1 MQPPITVGT
10 VLQNRYRIIQILGQ
24 GGFGRTYLAEDQRRF
39 NELCAIKEL
48 IPSAT
53 GTDAWE
59 KAQELF
65 AREAAILY
73 QIQHPQI
80 PQFRERFEEDHRLF
94 LVQDYVAGK
103 TYRTML
109 DERKAVGQ
117 TFTEA
122 EVLFLMRSLL
132 PVLEHIHD
140 RGIIHRDISPENIIL
155 RESESPSPYGD
166 AARTDTLR
174 ERLPVLIDF
183 GVVKELATKLQSL
196 NVSTPLT
203 TVGKLG
209 YAPSEQMQT
218 GRAYPSS
225 DLYALAVTVLV
236 LLTLKEPQE
245 LFDENQLTWN
255 WQKLVKVDGRFA
267 QILNRMLCH
276 SLSDRFAN
284 VADVTQ
290 ALQVLAQPNQSN
302 VPLSNVQTV
311 AVGGCPDPIPPV
323 APKRLDPVI
332 PDPPSSSSIL
342 DNPLALG
349 AIGAAVII
357 LAGFGS
363 WAIVSS
369 IRSSQPKTLTPETPP
384 QTFPSPVITGGA
396 TPTPIFTPTPTPTP
410 TNVEPIVTKKRLT
423 FVTPNQLNLDGTIK
437 ANETVEYSFFA
448 KKGSKLTAL
457 LSPESNN
464 ILLTVLSPNREVI
477 DNSAQQVVSYE
488 GILPRSGRYVIQL
501 TSSQEAPESNYVL
514 NVGLEKLDATPTIT
528 PTLEPTFTPTPEP
541 STPLPTITPTVA
553 PTFPVPPVNNSPTLP
568 PLQPPEFPSTSPQ
581 DENNNPPIEQTNPV
595 PNPTNSR

>member
-1 MQPPITVGT
+1 MMQPPITVGT

-48 IPSAT
+48 IPTAT

-73 QIQHPQI
+73 QIQQPQI
-80 PQFRERFEEDHRLF
+80 PQFRERFEEDQRLF

-103 TYRTML
+103 TYRAML

-155 RESESPSPYGD
+155 RESESPS
-166 AARTDTLR
+166 DTLR

-236 LLTLKEPQE
+236 LLTGREPQE

-255 WQKLVKVDGRFA
+255 WQKLVKVDPRFA

-276 SLSDRFAN
+276 SPSDRFAS
-284 VADVTQ
+284 VADLTQ
-290 ALQVLAQPNQSN
+290 ALQLLAQPNQSN
-302 VPLSNVQTV
+302 VPLSNMQTV
-311 AVGGCPDPIPPV
+311 AVGGRPDPIPPV
-323 APKRLDPVI
+323 APQRLDPVI

-342 DNPLALG
+342 DSPLALG

-363 WAIVSS
+363 WAVVSS
-369 IRSSQPKTLTPETPP
+369 IRSSQPKTLAPETPP

-396 TPTPIFTPTPTPTP
+396 TPTPIFTPTPTP

-437 ANETVEYSFFA
+437 ANERVEYSFFGR
-448 KKGSKLTAL
+448 KGSKLTAS
-457 LSPESNN
+457 LSPESKNV
-464 ILLTVLSPNREVI
+464 LLTLLSPNREII
-477 DNSAQQVVSYE
+477 DNSAQAVT
-488 GILPRSGRYVIQL
+488 ILPRSGRYVIQL
-501 TSSQEAPESNYVL
+501 TSSQEAPQSNYVL
-514 NVGLEKLDATPTIT
+514 NVGLENLESTPTIT

-541 STPLPTITPTVA
+541 STPLPTITPTLA

-568 PLQPPEFPSTSPQ
+568 PIQPPEFPSTPPQ
-581 DENNNPPIEQTNPV
+581 EENKNPPVEQTNPV
-595 PNPTNSR
+595 PSPTNSR

>member
-1 MQPPITVGT
+1 MMQPPITVGT

-48 IPSAT
+48 IPTAT

-73 QIQHPQI
+73 QIQHQQI

-155 RESESPSPYGD
+155 RESD
-166 AARTDTLR
+166 L
-174 ERLPVLIDF
+174 LPVLIDF

-196 NVSTPLT
+196 NVSTPVT

-236 LLTLKEPQE
+236 LLTGREPQE

-255 WQKLVKVDGRFA
+255 WQKLVKVDPRFA

-276 SLSDRFAN
+276 SPSDRFAS
-284 VADVTQ
+284 VAYLTQ

-302 VPLSNVQTV
+302 VPLSNMQTV
-311 AVGGCPDPIPPV
+311 AVGGRPHPIPPV

-349 AIGAAVII
+349 AIGSAVII

-363 WAIVSS
+363 WALVSS
-369 IRSSQPKTLTPETPP
+369 IRSQPKTLTPETPP
-384 QTFPSPVITGGA
+384 QTFPSPVITGGT

-448 KKGSKLTAL
+448 RKGSKLTAS
-457 LSPESNN
+457 LSPESKNV
-464 ILLTVLSPNREVI
+464 LLTVLSPNREVI

-488 GILPRSGRYVIQL
+488 GILPRIGRYVIQL

-568 PLQPPEFPSTSPQ
+568 PLQPPEFPSTPPQ
-581 DENNNPPIEQTNPV
+581 EENKNPPVEQTNPV

>member
-1 MQPPITVGT
+1 MMQPPITVGT

-48 IPSAT
+48 IPTAT
-53 GTDAWE
+53 GTGAWE

-73 QIQHPQI
+73 QIQQPQI
-80 PQFRERFEEDHRLF
+80 PQFRERFEEDQRLF

-103 TYRTML
+103 TYRAML
-109 DERKAVGQ
+109 DERQAVGQ

-155 RESESPSPYGD
+155 RESD
-166 AARTDTLR
+166 
-174 ERLPVLIDF
+174 RLPVLIDF

-196 NVSTPLT
+196 NVSTPVT

-236 LLTLKEPQE
+236 LLTGREPQE

-255 WQKLVKVDGRFA
+255 WQKLVKVDPRFA

-276 SLSDRFAN
+276 SPSDRFAS
-284 VADVTQ
+284 VADLTQ

-302 VPLSNVQTV
+302 VPLSNMQTV
-311 AVGGCPDPIPPV
+311 AVGGRPDPIPPLT
-323 APKRLDPVI
+323 PKRLDPVI
-332 PDPPSSSSIL
+332 PDPPPSSSIL

-349 AIGAAVII
+349 AIGSAVII

-363 WAIVSS
+363 WALVSS
-369 IRSSQPKTLTPETPP
+369 IRSQPKTLTPETPP
-384 QTFPSPVITGGA
+384 QTFPSPVITGNA
-396 TPTPIFTPTPTPTP
+396 TPTPIFTLTPTP

-437 ANETVEYSFFA
+437 ANETVEYSFFGR
-448 KKGSKLTAL
+448 KGSKLIAS
-457 LSPESNN
+457 LSPESKNV
-464 ILLTVLSPNREVI
+464 LLTILSPNREII
-477 DNSAQQVVSYE
+477 DNSAQVT
-488 GILPRSGRYVIQL
+488 ILPRSGRYVIEL
-501 TSSQEAPESNYVL
+501 TSSQKAPESNYVL
-514 NVGLEKLDATPTIT
+514 NIGLENLELTPTIT
-528 PTLEPTFTPTPEP
+528 PTLEPTFTPTPEA
-541 STPLPTITPTVA
+541 STPTPTQSPTPTPTQS
-553 PTFPVPPVNNSPTLP
+553 PTFPPPVNNSPTLP
-568 PLQPPEFPSTSPQ
+568 PLQPPEFPSTSEQ
-581 DENNNPPIEQTNPV
+581 ENKNPPVEQTSPV
-595 PNPTNSR
+595 PNQTNSR

>member
-10 VLQNRYRIIQILGQ
+10 VLQNRYRITQILGQ

-48 IPSAT
+48 IPTAT
-53 GTDAWE
+53 GTGAWE

-80 PQFRERFEEDHRLF
+80 PQFRERFEEDQRLF

-103 TYRTML
+103 TYRAIL
-109 DERKAVGQ
+109 DDRKAVGQ
-117 TFTEA
+117 SFTEA
-122 EVLFLMRSLL
+122 EVLQLMRSLL
-132 PVLEHIHD
+132 PVLEHIHG

-155 RESESPSPYGD
+155 RESD
-166 AARTDTLR
+166 
-174 ERLPVLIDF
+174 RLPVLIDF

-196 NVSTPLT
+196 NASTPVT

-236 LLTLKEPQE
+236 LLTGKEPQE

-255 WQKLVKVDGRFA
+255 WQKLVKVDPRFA
-267 QILNRMLCH
+267 QILNRMLSH
-276 SLSDRFAN
+276 SPSDRFHS
-284 VADVTQ
+284 VADLTQ
-290 ALQVLAQPNQSN
+290 ALQVLGQPNQAN
-302 VPLSNVQTV
+302 PPLSNMQTV
-311 AVGGCPDPIPPV
+311 AVGGRPDPIPPV

-332 PDPPSSSSIL
+332 PDPPSNSIL

-349 AIGAAVII
+349 AIGSAVII
-357 LAGFGS
+357 LAGVGS

-369 IRSSQPKTLTPETPP
+369 IRSQPKTLAPETPP
-384 QTFPSPVITGGA
+384 QTFPSPVITGNA
-396 TPTPIFTPTPTPTP
+396 TPTPTFTPTPTP

-437 ANETVEYSFFA
+437 ANEIVEYSFFGR
-448 KKGSKLTAL
+448 KGSKLIAS
-457 LSPESNN
+457 LSPESKNV
-464 ILLTVLSPNREVI
+464 LLTVLSPNRQAI
-477 DNSAQQVVSYE
+477 DNSAQQVTSYE
-488 GILPRSGRYVIQL
+488 GILPESGRYIIQL
-501 TSSQEAPESNYVL
+501 TAPEVPESNYVL
-514 NVGLEKLDATPTIT
+514 NAGLENLEPTPTIT
-528 PTLEPTFTPTPEP
+528 PTLEPTFTPTPE
-541 STPLPTITPTVA
+541 STPTPTITPTLA
-553 PTFPVPPVNNSPTLP
+553 PTFPAPPVNNSPTLP

-581 DENNNPPIEQTNPV
+581 EENNNPPVEQTPI
-595 PNPTNSR
+595 PNRN

>member
-1 MQPPITVGT
+1 MMQPPITVGT

-48 IPSAT
+48 IPTAT

-80 PQFRERFEEDHRLF
+80 PQFRERFEQDQRLF

-103 TYRTML
+103 TYRAML

-122 EVLFLMRSLL
+122 EVLLLMRSLL
-132 PVLEHIHD
+132 PVLEHLHG

-155 RESESPSPYGD
+155 RESD
-166 AARTDTLR
+166 
-174 ERLPVLIDF
+174 RLPVLIDF

-196 NVSTPLT
+196 NASTPVT

-236 LLTLKEPQE
+236 LLTAKEPQE

-255 WQKLVKVDGRFA
+255 WQKLVKVDPRFA
-267 QILNRMLCH
+267 QILNRMLSH
-276 SLSDRFAN
+276 SPSDRFHS
-284 VADVTQ
+284 VADLTQ
-290 ALQVLAQPNQSN
+290 ALQVLAQPNQAN
-302 VPLSNVQTV
+302 PPLSNVQTV
-311 AVGGCPDPIPPV
+311 AVGGRPDPIPPV

-332 PDPPSSSSIL
+332 PDPPSNSIL

-349 AIGAAVII
+349 AIGTAVII
-357 LAGFGS
+357 LAGVGS

-369 IRSSQPKTLTPETPP
+369 IRNQPKTLAPETPP
-384 QTFPSPVITGGA
+384 QTFPSPVITGNA
-396 TPTPIFTPTPTPTP
+396 TPTPTFTPTPTP

-437 ANETVEYSFFA
+437 ANETVEYSFFGR
-448 KKGSKLTAL
+448 KGSKLIAS
-457 LSPESNN
+457 LSPESKNV
-464 ILLTVLSPNREVI
+464 LLTVLSPNGQAI
-477 DNSAQQVVSYE
+477 DNSAQQVTSYQ
-488 GILPRSGRYVIQL
+488 GVLPESGRYIIQL
-501 TSSQEAPESNYVL
+501 TSAPEVPESNYVL
-514 NVGLEKLDATPTIT
+514 NTGLENLEATPTIT
-528 PTLEPTFTPTPEP
+528 PTLEPTFTPTPE
-541 STPLPTITPTVA
+541 STPTPIITPTLA
-553 PTFPVPPVNNSPTLP
+553 PTFPAPPVNNSPTLP

-581 DENNNPPIEQTNPV
+581 ENNNPPVEQTPI
-595 PNPTNSR
+595 PNRN

>member
-1 MQPPITVGT
+1 MMQPPITVGT

-48 IPSAT
+48 IPTPT
-53 GTDAWE
+53 GTGAWE

-73 QIQHPQI
+73 QIQHPQV
-80 PQFRERFEEDHRLF
+80 PQFRERFEQDQRLF

-103 TYRTML
+103 TYRALL
-109 DERKAVGQ
+109 DERKAIDQ

-122 EVLFLMRSLL
+122 EVLLLMRSLL
-132 PVLEHIHD
+132 PVLEHLHT

-155 RESESPSPYGD
+155 RESD
-166 AARTDTLR
+166 
-174 ERLPVLIDF
+174 RLPVLIDF

-196 NVSTPLT
+196 NASTPVT

-236 LLTLKEPQE
+236 LLTGKEPQE

-255 WQKLVKVDGRFA
+255 WQKLVKVDPRFA
-267 QILNRMLCH
+267 QILNRMLSH
-276 SLSDRFAN
+276 SPSDRFAS
-284 VADVTQ
+284 VADLTQ
-290 ALQVLAQPNQSN
+290 ALQALAQPNQVN
-302 VPLSNVQTV
+302 AALSNMETV
-311 AVGGCPDPIPPV
+311 AVGRRPDPIPPA
-323 APKRLDPVI
+323 APKRPDPVI
-332 PDPPSSSSIL
+332 PDPPPSNSIL

-363 WAIVSS
+363 WAVVSS
-369 IRSSQPKTLTPETPP
+369 IRSQPKTLAPEAPP
-384 QTFPSPVITGGA
+384 QTFPSPVITGNA
-396 TPTPIFTPTPTPTP
+396 TPTPTPTATP
-410 TNVEPIVTKKRLT
+410 TNIEPIVTNKRLT

-437 ANETVEYSFFA
+437 ANETVQYSFFGR
-448 KKGSKLTAL
+448 KGSKLIAS
-457 LSPESNN
+457 LSPESKNV
-464 ILLTVLSPNREVI
+464 LLTVLAPNREVI
-477 DNSAQQVVSYE
+477 DNSAQQVTSYQ
-488 GILPRSGRYVIQL
+488 GVLPVSGRYIIQL
-501 TSSQEAPESNYVL
+501 TSAQEVPQSNYVL
-514 NVGLEKLDATPTIT
+514 NVGLENLEPTPTLTPTPEPTST
-528 PTLEPTFTPTPEP
+528 PTLEPFTPTP
-541 STPLPTITPTVA
+541 TQTPTPEA
-553 PTFPVPPVNNSPTLP
+553 TFPAPPVNNSPTLP

-581 DENNNPPIEQTNPV
+581 EENKNPPVEQTPV
-595 PNPTNSR
+595 PNQTNSQ

>member
-48 IPSAT
+48 IPTAT
-53 GTDAWE
+53 GTGAWE

-73 QIQHPQI
+73 QIQHPQV
-80 PQFRERFEEDHRLF
+80 PQFRERFEQDQRLF

-103 TYRTML
+103 TYRALL

-117 TFTEA
+117 SFTET
-122 EVLFLMRSLL
+122 EVLQLMRSLL
-132 PVLEHIHD
+132 PVLEHLHN

-155 RESESPSPYGD
+155 RESD
-166 AARTDTLR
+166 H
-174 ERLPVLIDF
+174 LPVLIDF

-196 NVSTPLT
+196 NASTPLT

-209 YAPSEQMQT
+209 YAPAEQMQT

-236 LLTLKEPQE
+236 LLTAKEPQE

-255 WQKLVKVDGRFA
+255 WQKLVKVDPRFA
-267 QILNRMLCH
+267 QILNRMLSH
-276 SLSDRFAN
+276 SPSDRFAS
-284 VADVTQ
+284 VAALTQ
-290 ALQVLAQPNQSN
+290 ALQVLAQPNQIN
-302 VPLSNVQTV
+302 PALSNMETV
-311 AVGGCPDPIPPV
+311 AVGRRPDPVPPV
-323 APKRLDPVI
+323 APKRPDPVI
-332 PDPPSSSSIL
+332 PDPPPSNSIL

-363 WAIVSS
+363 WAVVSS
-369 IRSSQPKTLTPETPP
+369 IRSQPKTLAPEAPP
-384 QTFPSPVITGGA
+384 QTFPSPVITGA
-396 TPTPIFTPTPTPTP
+396 ATPTPTPTATP
-410 TNVEPIVTKKRLT
+410 TNIEPIVTNKRLT
-423 FVTPNQLNLDGTIK
+423 FVTPNELNLDGTIK
-437 ANETVEYSFFA
+437 ANETVQYSFFGR
-448 KKGSKLTAL
+448 KGSKLIAS

-464 ILLTVLSPNREVI
+464 VLLTVLAPNREII
-477 DNSAQQVVSYE
+477 DNSAQQVTSYQ
-488 GILPRSGRYVIQL
+488 GVLPVSGRYIIQL
-501 TSSQEAPESNYVL
+501 TSAQEVPQSNYVL
-514 NVGLEKLDATPTIT
+514 NVGLENLESAPTPEST
-528 PTLEPTFTPTPEP
+528 PEPTFTPTLEPFTPTPTPEP
-541 STPLPTITPTVA
+541 TLA
-553 PTFPVPPVNNSPTLP
+553 PTFPAPPVNNSPTLP
-568 PLQPPEFPSTSPQ
+568 PIQPPEFPSTSPQ
-581 DENNNPPIEQTNPV
+581 EENNNPPVEQTPV
-595 PNPTNSR
+595 PNQTNSQ

>member
-1 MQPPITVGT
+1 MMQPPITVGT

-73 QIQHPQI
+73 QIHHPQI
-80 PQFRERFEEDHRLF
+80 PQFRERFEEDQRLF

-155 RESESPSPYGD
+155 RESE
-166 AARTDTLR
+166 
-174 ERLPVLIDF
+174 RLPVLIDF

-196 NVSTPLT
+196 NVSTPVT

-236 LLTLKEPQE
+236 LLTGKEPQE

-255 WQKLVKVDGRFA
+255 WQKFVKVDPRFA
-267 QILNRMLCH
+267 QILNRMLSH
-276 SLSDRFAN
+276 SPSDRFAS

-311 AVGGCPDPIPPV
+311 AVGRRLDPIPP
-323 APKRLDPVI
+323 KRPDLVI
-332 PDPPSSSSIL
+332 PNPQPSSSIL

-349 AIGAAVII
+349 AIGTAVII
-357 LAGFGS
+357 LAGVGS
-363 WAIVSS
+363 WAVVSS
-369 IRSSQPKTLTPETPP
+369 IRSQPKTLTPETPP

-396 TPTPIFTPTPTPTP
+396 TPTPVFTLAPTPTP
-410 TNVEPIVTKKRLT
+410 TNIEPILTKKRLT

-437 ANETVEYSFFA
+437 ANETVEYSFFGR
-448 KKGSKLTAL
+448 KGSKLIAL

-464 ILLTVLSPNREVI
+464 VLLTVLSPNRQVI
-477 DNSAQQVVSYE
+477 DDSAQEVTSYE

-501 TSSQEAPESNYVL
+501 TSSQEVPQSNYVL
-514 NVGLEKLDATPTIT
+514 NVGLEKLESTPTIT
-528 PTLEPTFTPTPEP
+528 PTPEATFTPTPEV
-541 STPLPTITPTVA
+541 IFA
-553 PTFPVPPVNNSPTLP
+553 PTPEATFPAPPVNNSPTLP
-568 PLQPPEFPSTSPQ
+568 PLQAPEFPSTPEQ
-581 DENNNPPIEQTNPV
+581 ENKNPSVEQTNPV
-595 PNPTNSR
+595 PSPTNSR

>member
-1 MQPPITVGT
+1 MMQPPITVGT

-80 PQFRERFEEDHRLF
+80 PQFRERFEEDQRLF

-155 RESESPSPYGD
+155 RESD
-166 AARTDTLR
+166 
-174 ERLPVLIDF
+174 RLPVLIDF

-276 SLSDRFAN
+276 SPSDRFAS

-311 AVGGCPDPIPPV
+311 AVGGRPDPIPPV

-332 PDPPSSSSIL
+332 PDPQPSSSIL

-349 AIGAAVII
+349 AIGTAVII

-363 WAIVSS
+363 WAVVSS
-369 IRSSQPKTLTPETPP
+369 IRSQPKTLAPETPP

-396 TPTPIFTPTPTPTP
+396 TPTPVFTPTPTPTP

-437 ANETVEYSFFA
+437 ANETVEYSFFGR
-448 KKGSKLTAL
+448 KGSKLTAL

-464 ILLTVLSPNREVI
+464 VLLTVLSPNRQVI
-477 DNSAQQVVSYE
+477 DDSTQQVTSYE

-501 TSSQEAPESNYVL
+501 TSSQEVPQSNYVL
-514 NVGLEKLDATPTIT
+514 NVGLEKLESTPTIT
-528 PTLEPTFTPTPEP
+528 PTPEATFTPTPEV
-541 STPLPTITPTVA
+541 TFA
-553 PTFPVPPVNNSPTLP
+553 PTPEATFPAPPVNNSPTLP
-568 PLQPPEFPSTSPQ
+568 PLQPPEFPSTPEP
-581 DENNNPPIEQTNPV
+581 ENKNPSVEQTNPV

>member
-1 MQPPITVGT
+1 MMQPPITVGT

-48 IPSAT
+48 IPTAI

-80 PQFRERFEEDHRLF
+80 PQFRERFEEDQRLF

-103 TYRTML
+103 TYRAML

-122 EVLFLMRSLL
+122 EVLFLIRSLL
-132 PVLEHIHD
+132 PVLENIHD

-155 RESESPSPYGD
+155 RES
-166 AARTDTLR
+166 

-196 NVSTPLT
+196 NVSTPVT

-236 LLTLKEPQE
+236 LLTGKEPQE

-255 WQKLVKVDGRFA
+255 WQKLVKVDPRFA

-276 SLSDRFAN
+276 SPSDRFAS
-284 VADVTQ
+284 VAHLTQ
-290 ALQVLAQPNQSN
+290 ALEVLAQPNQSN
-302 VPLSNVQTV
+302 VPLSNLQTL
-311 AVGGCPDPIPPV
+311 AVGRRPDPIPPKK
-323 APKRLDPVI
+323 PDPVI
-332 PDPPSSSSIL
+332 PNPPSSSSIL

-349 AIGAAVII
+349 AIGSAVII

-369 IRSSQPKTLTPETPP
+369 IRSQPKTLTPEIPP

-396 TPTPIFTPTPTPTP
+396 TPTPALTPTPTP

-437 ANETVEYSFFA
+437 ENETVEYSFFGR
-448 KKGSKLTAL
+448 KGSKLIAS
-457 LSPESNN
+457 LSPESKNV
-464 ILLTVLSPNREVI
+464 LLTILSPNREII
-477 DNSAQQVVSYE
+477 DNSAQQVTTYE

-501 TSSQEAPESNYVL
+501 TSSQEAPKSNYVL
-514 NVGLEKLDATPTIT
+514 NVGLENLELTPTIT

-541 STPLPTITPTVA
+541 STPLPTITPTL
-553 PTFPVPPVNNSPTLP
+553 FPPPVNNSPTLP
-568 PLQPPEFPSTSPQ
+568 PLQPPEFPSASPQ
-581 DENNNPPIEQTNPV
+581 DENKNPPVEQTNPI
-595 PNPTNSR
+595 PNPTNSP

>member
-1 MQPPITVGT
+1 MMQPPITVGT

-48 IPSAT
+48 IPTAT
-53 GTDAWE
+53 GTGAWE

-80 PQFRERFEEDHRLF
+80 PQFRERFEEDQRLF

-103 TYRTML
+103 TYRAML
-109 DERKAVGQ
+109 DDRKAVNQ

-122 EVLFLMRSLL
+122 EVLQLMRSLL
-132 PVLEHIHD
+132 PVLEHIHG

-155 RESESPSPYGD
+155 RESD
-166 AARTDTLR
+166 
-174 ERLPVLIDF
+174 RLPVLIDF

-196 NVSTPLT
+196 NASTPVT

-236 LLTLKEPQE
+236 LLTGKEPQE

-255 WQKLVKVDGRFA
+255 WQKLVKVDPRFA
-267 QILNRMLCH
+267 QILNRMLSH
-276 SLSDRFAN
+276 SPSDRFHS
-284 VADVTQ
+284 VADLNQ
-290 ALQVLAQPNQSN
+290 ALQVLQQPNQSN
-302 VPLSNVQTV
+302 PPLSNVQTV
-311 AVGGCPDPIPPV
+311 AVGGRPDPIPPV

-332 PDPPSSSSIL
+332 PDPPSNSIL

-349 AIGAAVII
+349 AIGSAVII
-357 LAGFGS
+357 LAGVGS

-369 IRSSQPKTLTPETPP
+369 IRSQPKTLAPEAPP
-384 QTFPSPVITGGA
+384 QTFPSPVITGSA
-396 TPTPIFTPTPTPTP
+396 TPTPIFTPTPTP

-437 ANETVEYSFFA
+437 ANETVEYSFFGR
-448 KKGSKLTAL
+448 KGSKLIAS
-457 LSPESNN
+457 LSPESKNV
-464 ILLTVLSPNREVI
+464 LLTVLSPNRQAI
-477 DNSAQQVVSYE
+477 DNSAQQVTSYQ
-488 GILPRSGRYVIQL
+488 GILPESGRYIIQL
-501 TSSQEAPESNYVL
+501 TAPEVPQSNYVL
-514 NVGLEKLDATPTIT
+514 NAGLENLEATPTIT
-528 PTLEPTFTPTPEP
+528 PTLEPTFTPTPE
-541 STPLPTITPTVA
+541 STPTPTITPTLA
-553 PTFPVPPVNNSPTLP
+553 PTFPAPPVNNSPTLP
-568 PLQPPEFPSTSPQ
+568 PLQPPEFPSTSSPE
-581 DENNNPPIEQTNPV
+581 ENNNPPVEQTPI
-595 PNPTNSR
+595 PNRN

>member
-1 MQPPITVGT
+1 MMQPPITVGT

-48 IPSAT
+48 IPTAT
-53 GTDAWE
+53 GTGAWE

-73 QIQHPQI
+73 QIQHPQV
-80 PQFRERFEEDHRLF
+80 PQFRERFEQDQRLF

-103 TYRTML
+103 TYRALL
-109 DERKAVGQ
+109 DERKAAGK

-122 EVLFLMRSLL
+122 EVLQLMRSLL
-132 PVLEHIHD
+132 PVLEHLHT

-155 RESESPSPYGD
+155 RESD
-166 AARTDTLR
+166 
-174 ERLPVLIDF
+174 RLPVLIDF

-196 NVSTPLT
+196 NASTPLT

-209 YAPSEQMQT
+209 YAPAEQMQT

-236 LLTLKEPQE
+236 LLTAKEPQE

-255 WQKLVKVDGRFA
+255 WQKLVKVDPRFA
-267 QILNRMLCH
+267 QILNRMLSH
-276 SLSDRFAN
+276 SPSDRFAS
-284 VADVTQ
+284 VAALTQ
-290 ALQVLAQPNQSN
+290 ALQVLAQPNQVN
-302 VPLSNVQTV
+302 PALSNMETV
-311 AVGGCPDPIPPV
+311 AVGRRPDPIPPV
-323 APKRLDPVI
+323 APKRPDPVI
-332 PDPPSSSSIL
+332 PDPPPSNSIL

-363 WAIVSS
+363 WAVVSS
-369 IRSSQPKTLTPETPP
+369 IRSQPKTLAPEAPP
-384 QTFPSPVITGGA
+384 QTFPSPVITGA
-396 TPTPIFTPTPTPTP
+396 ATPTPTPTATP
-410 TNVEPIVTKKRLT
+410 TNIEPIVTNKRLT

-437 ANETVEYSFFA
+437 ANETVQYSFFGR
-448 KKGSKLTAL
+448 KGSKLIAS

-464 ILLTVLSPNREVI
+464 VLLTVLAPNREII
-477 DNSAQQVVSYE
+477 DNSAQQVTSYQ
-488 GILPRSGRYVIQL
+488 GVLPVSGRYIIQL
-501 TSSQEAPESNYVL
+501 TSAQEVPQSNYVL
-514 NVGLEKLDATPTIT
+514 NVGLENLELTPTPEPT
-528 PTLEPTFTPTPEP
+528 PEPTFTPTLEPFTPTPTPEP
-541 STPLPTITPTVA
+541 TLA
-553 PTFPVPPVNNSPTLP
+553 PTFPAPPVNNSPTLP
-568 PLQPPEFPSTSPQ
+568 PIQPPEFPSTSPQ
-581 DENNNPPIEQTNPV
+581 EENKNPSVEQTPV
-595 PNPTNSR
+595 PNQTNSQ

>member
-1 MQPPITVGT
+1 M
-10 VLQNRYRIIQILGQ
+10 
-24 GGFGRTYLAEDQRRF
+24 AEDQRRF

-48 IPSAT
+48 IPTAT

-80 PQFRERFEEDHRLF
+80 PQFRERFEEDQRLF

-103 TYRTML
+103 TYRAML

-122 EVLFLMRSLL
+122 EVLLLMRSLL

-155 RESESPSPYGD
+155 RESD
-166 AARTDTLR
+166 
-174 ERLPVLIDF
+174 RLPVLIDF

-196 NVSTPLT
+196 NVSTPVT

-236 LLTLKEPQE
+236 LLTGRKPQE

-255 WQKLVKVDGRFA
+255 WQKLVKVDPRFA
-267 QILNRMLCH
+267 QILNRMLSH
-276 SLSDRFAN
+276 SPGDRFAS

-311 AVGGCPDPIPPV
+311 AVGGRPDPIPPV

-332 PDPPSSSSIL
+332 PDPPPSSSIL

-349 AIGAAVII
+349 AIGSAVII
-357 LAGFGS
+357 LAGVGS
-363 WAIVSS
+363 WAVVSS
-369 IRSSQPKTLTPETPP
+369 IRSQPKTLAPETPP

-396 TPTPIFTPTPTPTP
+396 TPTPTLTLTPTPTP
-410 TNVEPIVTKKRLT
+410 TNVERIVTKKRLT

-437 ANETVEYSFFA
+437 ANETVEYSFFGR
-448 KKGSKLTAL
+448 KGSKLIAS
-457 LSPESNN
+457 LSPESKNV
-464 ILLTVLSPNREVI
+464 LLTVLSPNREI
-477 DNSAQQVVSYE
+477 IENSAQQVTSYQ
-488 GILPRSGRYVIQL
+488 GVLPVRGRYIIQL
-501 TSSQEAPESNYVL
+501 TSAQEVPESNYVL
-514 NVGLEKLDATPTIT
+514 NVGLENLESTPTIT
-528 PTLEPTFTPTPEP
+528 PTLEPTFTPTPEL
-541 STPLPTITPTVA
+541 STPLPTITPTLA
-553 PTFPVPPVNNSPTLP
+553 PTFPPPVNNSPTLP
-568 PLQPPEFPSTSPQ
+568 PLQPPEFPSTSEQ
-581 DENNNPPIEQTNPV
+581 ENKNPPVEQTNPI
-595 PNPTNSR
+595 PNETNSR

>member
-1 MQPPITVGT
+1 MMQPPITVGT

-48 IPSAT
+48 IPTAT
-53 GTDAWE
+53 GTGAWE

-73 QIQHPQI
+73 QIQQPQI
-80 PQFRERFEEDHRLF
+80 PQFRERFEEDQRLF

-103 TYRTML
+103 TYRAML

-155 RESESPSPYGD
+155 RESD
-166 AARTDTLR
+166 
-174 ERLPVLIDF
+174 RLPVLIDF

-196 NVSTPLT
+196 NVSTPVT

-236 LLTLKEPQE
+236 LLTGREPQE

-255 WQKLVKVDGRFA
+255 WQKLVKVDPRFA

-276 SLSDRFAN
+276 SPSDRFAS
-284 VADVTQ
+284 VADLTQ

-302 VPLSNVQTV
+302 VPLSNMQTV
-311 AVGGCPDPIPPV
+311 AVGGRPDPIPPV
-323 APKRLDPVI
+323 TPKRLDPVI
-332 PDPPSSSSIL
+332 PDPPPSSSIL

-349 AIGAAVII
+349 AIGSAVII

-363 WAIVSS
+363 WALVSS
-369 IRSSQPKTLTPETPP
+369 IRSQPKTLAPETPP

-396 TPTPIFTPTPTPTP
+396 TPTPIVTLTPTSTPS
-410 TNVEPIVTKKRLT
+410 NVEPIVTKKRLT

-437 ANETVEYSFFA
+437 ANETVEYSFFGR
-448 KKGSKLTAL
+448 KGSKLIAL
-457 LSPESNN
+457 LSPESKNV
-464 ILLTVLSPNREVI
+464 LLTILSPNREII
-477 DNSAQQVVSYE
+477 DNSAQVT
-488 GILPRSGRYVIQL
+488 ILPRSGRYVIQL
-501 TSSQEAPESNYVL
+501 TSSQKAPESNYVL
-514 NVGLEKLDATPTIT
+514 NVGLENLELTPTIT
-528 PTLEPTFTPTPEP
+528 PTLEPTFTPTPEA
-541 STPLPTITPTVA
+541 STPTPTQSPTQS
-553 PTFPVPPVNNSPTLP
+553 PTFPPPVNNSPTLP
-568 PLQPPEFPSTSPQ
+568 PLQPPEFPSTSEQ
-581 DENNNPPIEQTNPV
+581 ENKNPPVEQTSPV
-595 PNPTNSR
+595 PNQTNSR

>member
-1 MQPPITVGT
+1 MMQPPITVGT

-48 IPSAT
+48 IPTAT

-73 QIQHPQI
+73 QIQQPQI
-80 PQFRERFEEDHRLF
+80 PQFRERFEEDQRLF

-155 RESESPSPYGD
+155 RESE
-166 AARTDTLR
+166 
-174 ERLPVLIDF
+174 RLPVLIDF

-196 NVSTPLT
+196 NVSTPVT

-236 LLTLKEPQE
+236 LLTGKEPQE

-255 WQKLVKVDGRFA
+255 WQKFVKVDPRFA
-267 QILNRMLCH
+267 QILNRMLSH
-276 SLSDRFAN
+276 SPSDRFAS

-311 AVGGCPDPIPPV
+311 AVGRRPDPIPP
-323 APKRLDPVI
+323 KRPDLVI
-332 PDPPSSSSIL
+332 PNPQPSSSIL

-349 AIGAAVII
+349 AIGTAVII
-357 LAGFGS
+357 LAGVGS
-363 WAIVSS
+363 WAVVSS
-369 IRSSQPKTLTPETPP
+369 IRSQPKTLTPETPP

-396 TPTPIFTPTPTPTP
+396 TPTPVFTLTPAPTP
-410 TNVEPIVTKKRLT
+410 TNIEPILTKKRLT

-437 ANETVEYSFFA
+437 ANETVEYSFFGR
-448 KKGSKLTAL
+448 KGSKLIAL

-464 ILLTVLSPNREVI
+464 VLLTVLSPNRQVI
-477 DNSAQQVVSYE
+477 DDSAQEVTSYE

-501 TSSQEAPESNYVL
+501 TSSQEVPQSNYVL
-514 NVGLEKLDATPTIT
+514 NVGLEKLESTPTIT
-528 PTLEPTFTPTPEP
+528 PTPEATFTPTPEV
-541 STPLPTITPTVA
+541 IFA
-553 PTFPVPPVNNSPTLP
+553 PTPEATFPAPPVNNSPTLP
-568 PLQPPEFPSTSPQ
+568 PLQAPEFPSTPEQ
-581 DENNNPPIEQTNPV
+581 ENKNPSVEQTNPV
-595 PNPTNSR
+595 PSPTNSR